1 MTNSP
6 KSLLLII
13 AGLFLIPVALAWM
26 AFSGAVNLNPESR
39 INRGILIDPVIPL
52 NWPADVRPSLEGRW
66 VLAYPLKENCYTSCQ
81 SELAGLRGLHLALGR
96 KQIHVQIL
104 LIVPALQ
111 AGTETR
117 EWPGKRELLAIYPKF
132 EIITD
137 PGQTIGVLLTRAGYR
152 VSDSDQNAG
161 SGTYL
166 IDPYGNIMMYYSRG
180 TDQTDIKADLERL
193 LKYT

>member
-1 MTNSP
+1 
-6 KSLLLII
+6 
-13 AGLFLIPVALAWM
+13 
-26 AFSGAVNLNPESR
+26 
-39 INRGILIDPVIPL
+39 
-52 NWPADVRPSLEGRW
+52 

-111 AGTETR
+111 AGTETQ